1 MGPETYPH
9 LFSPF
14 QLGRL
19 TLPNRMMVPAL
30 TSNFALEDGS
40 VGDALIGYLLERVR
54 GGFGAVVTENIGVH
68 PGGRVM
74 ARMVLGHDDSYLP
87 GLTRL
92 AQAAKAEGGVLIG
105 QISHAGRQ
113 TRSTMTGHQ
122 VVAPSPIPCPLNR
135 EMPHELTIP
144 EVEALEQAFIDT
156 ALRLAKAGFD
166 GIELHGAHGYLINEF
181 LSPYSNV
188 RKDAYGGSLENRM
201 RFLLRIIRGIKQ
213 HLGDDFPLLV
223 RISAEEFVEGGLT
236 ADHSIEIAKR
246 LEAEGV
252 HALSVSVG
260 VYGSFNKVSMIT
272 GEPEGQWLDL
282 AGRIKATTDLPVIG
296 VGRIKRASVAEAGL
310 AAGQIDIAAFGRAS
324 IADPHLPLKVIE
336 GREDDI
342 AWCLSCNIC
351 LGRSSRPQIIC
362 PVNPLVGR
370 EVLTPVQDVTEA
382 RHIAVHGSG
391 LAALTAAWAAAARG
405 HKVCV
410 VDDDGT
416 PGGTQAW
423 RARVPG
429 QGEHGEVL
437 QGARARAAAAGVA
450 FTPTAPGSVTDHWR
464 VRRFQ
469 PVNIQAHGPVD
480 TVSCY
485 DVLSGRTP
493 LKNRHHVVAIGDDL
507 ATAEV
512 ALMAAS
518 RGARVTLVTPGKDI
532 ASDAHPGYR
541 EITRNQLLALGATLV
556 QDNAVPGDGDL
567 HVIGRDPSLSY
578 DDPGAWVMPTEPA
591 DALISDGYE
600 PGAFTTGVYDAFDLA
615 TGFDKTQLGH
625 PGSDAP
631 K

>member
-30 TSNFALEDGS
+30 TSNFAQTDGS

-54 GGFGAVVTENIGVH
+54 GGFGSVVTENIGVH
-68 PGGRVM
+68 PGGKVM
-74 ARMVLGHDDSYLP
+74 ARMVLGHDDSFLP

-92 AQAAKAEGGVLIG
+92 ATAVKAEGGVLIG

-113 TRSTMTGHQ
+113 TRSAMTGHQ

-144 EVEALEQAFIDT
+144 EIKTMEQAFIDT
-156 ALRLAKAGFD
+156 ALRLARAGFD
-166 GIELHGAHGYLINEF
+166 GVELHGAHGYLINGF

-188 RKDAYGGSLENRM
+188 RQDAYGGSPENRM
-201 RFLLRIIRGIKQ
+201 RFVVNIIRGIKQ

-236 ADHSIEIAKR
+236 ADQSIEIAKR

-282 AGRIKATTDLPVIG
+282 AGRIKAATSLPIIG

-324 IADPHLPLKVIE
+324 IADPHLPAKIIE
-336 GREDDI
+336 GREGDI
-342 AWCLSCNIC
+342 GWCLSCNIC

-370 EVLTPVQDVTEA
+370 EVLTPVRDVIEV
-382 RHIAVHGSG
+382 RQIAVHGSG
-391 LAALTAAWAAAARG
+391 LAALTAAWAASARG
-405 HKVCV
+405 HKVSV
-410 VDDDGT
+410 VDDDVA
-416 PGGTQAW
+416 PGGMQGW

-429 QGEHGEVL
+429 QAEHQEVL
-437 QGARARAAAAGVA
+437 QGARRRAAIAGVE
-450 FTPTAPGSVTDHWR
+450 FVSTAPKATTDHWR

-469 PVNIQAHGPVD
+469 PLTPQAEGAAES
-480 TVSCY
+480 VSCY
-485 DVLSGRTP
+485 DVLSRRVSF
-493 LKNRHHVVAIGDDL
+493 NSAQHVAAIGDDL

-512 ALMAAS
+512 ALIAAS
-518 RGARVTLVTPGKDI
+518 QGIRVTLVTPDKVI
-532 ASDAHPGYR
+532 ARDAHPGYR
-541 EITRNQLLALGATLV
+541 EITRNQLTALRVTFC
-556 QDNAVPGDGDL
+556 QDNTVPKDADL
-567 HVIGRDPSLSY
+567 HIVGRDGPLSY
-578 DDPGAWVMPTEPA
+578 DDPAAWVMPTEPA
-591 DALISDGYE
+591 DALISDAYE

-615 TGFDKTQLGH
+615 TGFDKTQHGH

>member
-92 AQAAKAEGGVLIG
+92 AQAAKAQGGVLIG

-113 TRSTMTGHQ
+113 TRSAVTGHRL
-122 VVAPSPIPCPLNR
+122 VAPSPIPCPLNR

-166 GIELHGAHGYLINEF
+166 GVELHGAHGYLINGF

-188 RKDAYGGSLENRM
+188 RQDAYGGSPENRM

-236 ADHSIEIAKR
+236 ADQSIEIAKR
-246 LEAEGV
+246 LEAEGI

-282 AGRIKATTDLPVIG
+282 AGRIKAATSLPIIG

-324 IADPHLPLKVIE
+324 IADPHLPAKIIE

-342 AWCLSCNIC
+342 GWCLSCNIC

-370 EVLTPVQDVTEA
+370 EVLMPVRDVTGA

-410 VDDDGT
+410 VDDDGA
-416 PGGTQAW
+416 PGGMQAW

-450 FTPTAPGSVTDHWR
+450 FTPTAPETVTDHWR

-469 PVNIQAHGPVD
+469 PVAQPTLGEVRA
-480 TVSCY
+480 VSCY
-485 DVLSGRTP
+485 DVLSGRVSIDGAQ
-493 LKNRHHVVAIGDDL
+493 HVVAIGDDL

-512 ALMAAS
+512 ALMAAN

-541 EITRNQLLALGATLV
+541 EITRTQLMALGATLV
-556 QDNAVPGDGDL
+556 QDNVVPGDGDL

-578 DDPGAWVMPTEPA
+578 DAPAAWVMPTEPA
-591 DALISDGYE
+591 DALISDAYE

-615 TGFDKTQLGH
+615 TRFDKTQHGH